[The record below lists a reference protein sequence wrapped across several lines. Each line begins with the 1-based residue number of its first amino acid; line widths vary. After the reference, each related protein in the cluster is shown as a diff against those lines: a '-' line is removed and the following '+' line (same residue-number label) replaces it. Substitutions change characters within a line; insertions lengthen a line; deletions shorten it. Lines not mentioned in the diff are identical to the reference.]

1 MRDMHTPNI
10 QLTRHFRL
18 HEFLRSKDH
27 PDLAAAMNPTPLHIN
42 NIHLQ
47 CATIYEPVR
56 RHFGARIYISSG
68 LRSDALNEAVGGH
81 TASLHRYGK
90 AGDPY
95 PELPE
100 LLFPMFE
107 YIRDRLASAWSQLIL
122 YKQKGVL
129 HVALPHMGRRKL
141 CEVRSG

>member
-1 MRDMHTPNI
+1 MNRCRARQMQTLNI
-10 QLTRHFRL
+10 QLTRHFHL

-27 PDLAAAMNPTPLHIN
+27 PDSAAAMDPTPFHIN

-56 RHFGARIYISSG
+56 KHFGARISISSG

-81 TASLHRYGK
+81 PASLHRYGK

-95 PELPE
+95 PESPE
-100 LLFPMFE
+100 LLLPMFE
-107 YIRDRLASAWSQLIL
+107 YIRDRLEFA
-122 YKQKGVL
+122 
-129 HVALPHMGRRKL
+129 
-141 CEVRSG
+141 